1 MKRREV
7 IDLVEE
13 EEEVEKKRKKRSECY
28 LRHDEQK
35 KEEIPLRREY
45 EHTKAQVLK
54 EGSMFQLEQLRL
66 TMDQSV
72 FIGGLI
78 DFGRWDSLKQMKDLF
93 SNELKLNA
101 CASDHIEAVKALE
114 FKDSSR
120 DYAQW
125 LRVYGEEEA
134 SKINL
139 RVIEQKMLQVA
150 AASPF
155 ASYRMFAYLAN
166 QFIDYERPFFGMD
179 NFLQD
184 WFRGFDDQGF
194 TRGMVDRIDWLP
206 KDNNRIFYQNPKNL
220 FMMKYELSTD
230 NPLPD
235 KFTNQCTL
243 AATTTVLSREQKLEN
258 QVSKLWVFLQLLS
271 KEDLSLLI
279 SMAFDAYQDPVVPHL
294 MRRFSGRPC
303 NTKEW
308 EEFAKNLN

>member
-7 IDLVEE
+7 ISLIDDD
-13 EEEVEKKRKKRSECY
+13 EVEKKEKTKRKECY

-45 EHTKAQVLK
+45 EHTKAQILK
-54 EGSMFQLEQLRL
+54 DGSMFQLEQLRL
-66 TMDQSV
+66 TIDQSA

-78 DFGRWDSLKQMKDLF
+78 DFGRLDILAQTKDLF

-101 CASDHIEAVKALE
+101 CASDHIEAVKALG
-114 FKDSSR
+114 FKDSIR

-125 LRVYGEEEA
+125 LRMYGEDEA
-134 SKINL
+134 NKINL

-166 QFIDYERPFFGMD
+166 QFIDYDRPFFGMD

-184 WFRGFDDQGF
+184 WFRGFDNQCF
-194 TRGMVDRIDWLP
+194 TRHMVDQIDWLP
-206 KDNNRIFYQNPKNL
+206 KDNNRIFYQSPKNL
-220 FMMKYELSTD
+220 FMVKYELSTD
-230 NPLPD
+230 NPLPA

-243 AATTTVLSREQKLEN
+243 ANTTSVCTKEQKLEN
-258 QVSKLWVFLQLLS
+258 QISKLWVFLELLNP
-271 KEDLSLLI
+271 EDLSLLI
-279 SMAFDAYQDPVVPHL
+279 SMSFDSYQDPVVPHL

-308 EEFAKNLN
+308 EEFAKKLN